1 MTEGTPRKPPPRK
14 RARKASVPKPQEM
27 SPEPKD
33 MRPEPVERRDERA
46 STSSADIHEESE
58 KAESG
63 TAKSA
68 RRPPRK
74 RTRKAAAPKP
84 QGVPAEQEDVRPEPV
99 EGRDEHAS
107 TSSADI
113 HEESEKAE
121 SGTAKSARRPPRK
134 RTRKAPAPKPQ
145 GVLAEPEDMR
155 TEPVAERDEHAS
167 TSSAD
172 IHEESDEKAPIKG
185 AVPEGESEPDAETKP
200 ESLTGEAPAVGS
212 GATAAEEDEAQ
223 LAATEPTAEVLQVRE
238 GMFGV
243 KGSGDTSGYG
253 GLTRVV
259 EFPGAAIPPFGG
271 WWDQVYERI
280 GALIPNFSDVITKVV
295 IYRGEITFHV
305 ARQHLAD
312 LVRYLRDDAHLR
324 FEFCSSV
331 SGVHY
336 PADKDNELHAVYHLQ
351 SMTHNR
357 RLRLEVSAPDS
368 DPHIPSVVPT
378 YPTADWHERETYDMF
393 GIIFDGHPALT
404 RILMPDDW
412 PGHPQRKDYPLGGI
426 PVEYKGATIPPPD
439 QRRSYS

>member
-74 RTRKAAAPKP
+74 RTRKA
-84 QGVPAEQEDVRPEPV
+84 
-99 EGRDEHAS
+99 
-107 TSSADI
+107 
-113 HEESEKAE
+113 
-121 SGTAKSARRPPRK
+121 
-134 RTRKAPAPKPQ
+134 PAPKPQ

-167 TSSAD
+167 TSSAH

-212 GATAAEEDEAQ
+212 DATAAAEDEAQ
-223 LAATEPTAEVLQVRE
+223 LAAAEPTAEVLQVRE

-280 GALIPNFSDVITKVV
+280 GAL
-295 IYRGEITFHV
+295 
-305 ARQHLAD
+305 
-312 LVRYLRDDAHLR
+312 
-324 FEFCSSV
+324 
-331 SGVHY
+331 
-336 PADKDNELHAVYHLQ
+336 
-351 SMTHNR
+351 
-357 RLRLEVSAPDS
+357 
-368 DPHIPSVVPT
+368 
-378 YPTADWHERETYDMF
+378 
-393 GIIFDGHPALT
+393 
-404 RILMPDDW
+404 
-412 PGHPQRKDYPLGGI
+412 
-426 PVEYKGATIPPPD
+426 
-439 QRRSYS
+439 